1 MAFAEYYRHALLYLA
16 SIKVESLSP
25 AEAQERAHDLC
36 VAALLSDSLYNFG
49 ELLTHPILKCL
60 DGHPMAPLKQLLLA
74 FNAGDHEAFEQ
85 ATTFINQ
92 HPGLKVHKDGLRQK
106 ICLMSLVEAFFRQL
120 KSSRS
125 ITLASISTATRVP
138 QEQAEFLVMKALSLK
153 LIRGVLCQPEGVFRI
168 EWVQPRVLDR
178 QQVEE
183 LLVGVEAWR
192 RRVQETSNL
201 VHTLLPESLKHL

>member
-1 MAFAEYYRHALLYLA
+1 
-16 SIKVESLSP
+16 
-25 AEAQERAHDLC
+25 
-36 VAALLSDSLYNFG
+36 
-49 ELLTHPILKCL
+49 
-60 DGHPMAPLKQLLLA
+60 
-74 FNAGDHEAFEQ
+74 
-85 ATTFINQ
+85 
-92 HPGLKVHKDGLRQK
+92 
-106 ICLMSLVEAFFRQL
+106 MSLVEAVFRQL
-120 KSSRS
+120 KSSRA

-138 QEQAEFLVMKALSLK
+138 QEQAKFLVMKALSLK

-201 VHTLLPESLKHL
+201 IHTLLPESLKHL